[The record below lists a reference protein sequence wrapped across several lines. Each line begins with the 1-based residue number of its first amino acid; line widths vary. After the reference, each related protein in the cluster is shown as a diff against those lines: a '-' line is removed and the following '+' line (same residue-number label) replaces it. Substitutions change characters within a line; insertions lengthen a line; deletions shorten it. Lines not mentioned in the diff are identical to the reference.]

1 MGKEKINSSPT
12 HCRIDKQQPDA
23 WDAASFGL
31 LPESHLSHPWA
42 KSETSITRG
51 RVLKTS
57 AWPTLITSRFSF
69 GGISC
74 RPLHRICSQSFL

>member
-1 MGKEKINSSPT
+1 MEKEKMNRSLT

-23 WDAASFGL
+23 WDAASVGL
-31 LPESHLSHPWA
+31 LPENHLSHPWA
-42 KSETSITRG
+42 ESETSITGG

-57 AWPTLITSRFSF
+57 AWPTLIISRFSF

-74 RPLHRICSQSFL
+74 RPLPRICS